1 MTEAATAF
9 WHPTEMVKSVPGS
22 KIMHGKERKFESVE
36 NAVTFVM
43 ENLSEH
49 DRGTA
54 MIQTDQRSIHP
65 SDIAAIYTGMKK
77 KKDQ

>member
-9 WHPTEMVKSVPGS
+9 WYPTEMIAATFGE
-22 KIMHGKERKFESVE
+22 KILRGKERKFESVE

-43 ENLSEH
+43 ETLSEH

-54 MIQTDQRSIHP
+54 MIQTNQRSIQHP
-65 SDIAAIYTGMKK
+65 DIEAIYAGIKNKK
-77 KKDQ
+77 G